1 MCVWARVFN
10 YRWLRAGPIDCDPPG
25 CVMDVIAFLP
35 VLTKRDLAWEEY
47 SKGGELFSVDES
59 DGILFR
65 LLNYFPTVF
74 ASFPLSLLLRR
85 HPLCGQINR
94 NSCFFPFALVFWI
107 FHFDSIRYIY
117 IYMFE
122 VLFIGCKISTLPLR
136 FIERLSPI
144 CHGATNISRAIFY
157 YEDGWS
163 SDYIVHRYFVC
174 VF

>member
-59 DGILFR
+59 YSGCLIISQLYLLLFLYRCSYAGIPYAGKLIGIA
-65 LLNYFPTVF
+65 
-74 ASFPLSLLLRR
+74 ASFHSLLF
-85 HPLCGQINR
+85 
-94 NSCFFPFALVFWI
+94 SEYST
-107 FHFDSIRYIY
+107 SIRFDIY